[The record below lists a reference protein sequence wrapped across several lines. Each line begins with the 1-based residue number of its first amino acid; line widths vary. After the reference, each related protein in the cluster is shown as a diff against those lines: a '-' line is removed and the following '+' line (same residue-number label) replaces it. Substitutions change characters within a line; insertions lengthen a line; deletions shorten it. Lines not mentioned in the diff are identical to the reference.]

1 MHEDLLSSRGRG
13 SRGRGTSAETTK
25 EQNAMRISAASE
37 PHACDGVAPLVRSRN
52 AIWSKVITRCRGHF
66 ICAAS

>member
-1 MHEDLLSSRGRG
+1 MHEDLLFSRGRG
-13 SRGRGTSAETTK
+13 SRGSTSAETTK
-25 EQNAMRISAASE
+25 EQNAMRISAASK